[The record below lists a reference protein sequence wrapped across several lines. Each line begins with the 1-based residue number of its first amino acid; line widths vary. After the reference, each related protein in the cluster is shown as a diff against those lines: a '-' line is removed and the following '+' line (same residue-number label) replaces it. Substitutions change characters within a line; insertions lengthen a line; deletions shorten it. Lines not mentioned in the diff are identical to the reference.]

1 MNKLTLN
8 IFKPLFNSAVR
19 KRLLYSASVLLLIS
33 GFIPAIS
40 VEAQPSSKLEPQTRT
55 IRSRSPVAVSLSNH
69 PLRDGIHLF
78 GLARTPEQVQTEYLV
93 FKMHRKQV
101 VGAFFMPSSSFDC
114 FSGKL
119 EASQLKLT
127 VVESYEQQSYDHT
140 VNLNRYHPIQKISDN
155 DLRILSAC
163 TLHPGHTA
171 VDPGS

>member
-1 MNKLTLN
+1 MNKLTFN
-8 IFKPLFNSAVR
+8 ILKPIFNRATQR
-19 KRLLYSASVLLLIS
+19 KSLYHASILLLMSGLIS
-33 GFIPAIS
+33 TLS
-40 VEAQPSSKLEPQTRT
+40 VQAQPSSKLEPKTRN
-55 IRSRSPVAVSLSNH
+55 IRSRSPVAVSLSNY
-69 PLRDGIHLF
+69 PLQDGIHLF
-78 GLARTPEQVQTEYLV
+78 GLARTPEQLQTEYLV

-119 EASQLKLT
+119 ETSHLKLT

-163 TLHPGHTA
+163 TIAPGHTA
-171 VDPGS
+171 AEPGS

>member
-1 MNKLTLN
+1 MNKLTFN
-8 IFKPLFNSAVR
+8 ILKPLFNRVAQRRS
-19 KRLLYSASVLLLIS
+19 LYYASVLLLMS
-33 GFIPAIS
+33 GFISTLS
-40 VEAQPSSKLEPQTRT
+40 VQAQPSSNLEPKTRN
-55 IRSRSPVAVSLSNH
+55 IRSRSPVAVSLSNY

-78 GLARTPEQVQTEYLV
+78 GLARTPEQLQTEYLV

-127 VVESYEQQSYDHT
+127 VLESYEQQSYDHT

-163 TLHPGHTA
+163 AIDPGHTA
-171 VDPGS
+171 VEPGS